1 MKHLRSTLAAAFCV
15 AACAIATVSCNDN
28 KNSYELH
35 QTNFYPTLADG
46 IHVYADQTVDSTHV
60 VSTDNWTF
68 TTTEASWLKATNQKN
83 ETAPFTVTVPV
94 GYIQRTAIYFDI
106 EPNTTGKMR
115 TGLLTATSV
124 FEKIGA
130 VHQYITQAPYLNIT
144 TPSCT
149 TTGENESIK
158 YTFTLPG
165 ISSDG
170 KYHTKVSDGTD
181 VTSVPY
187 ITFTVYSSDATLT
200 SSEEWLI
207 AEKADDGDTD
217 KSLTFSA
224 NKAHKVNLILSEN
237 KTGQQRSAT
246 LTLTSNGVSTP
257 ITIVQEK

>member
-1 MKHLRSTLAAAFCV
+1 MKNLRSTLAAVLCAATCV
-15 AACAIATVSCNDN
+15 IATVSCDN
-28 KNSYELH
+28 NNSYELH
-35 QTNFYPTLADG
+35 LTNFYPTSVDG
-46 IHVYADQTVDSTHV
+46 LHVYADQTVDTTCV
-60 VSTDNWTF
+60 RSTDNWTF
-68 TTTEASWLKATNQKN
+68 TTTEASWLKATNKKK
-83 ETAPFTVTVPV
+83 ELAPFSVTVPV
-94 GYIQRTAIYFDI
+94 GYIQQDSIYLDI

-130 VHQYITQAPYLNIT
+130 VQQFITQAPYLNIT

-149 TTGENESIK
+149 TTGDNETIK
-158 YTFTLPG
+158 YTFTLSG

-170 KYHTKVSDGTD
+170 KDHT
-181 VTSVPY
+181 TSVPY

-200 SSEEWLI
+200 SSEEWLT
-207 AEKADDGDTD
+207 AEKADDGDSD

-257 ITIVQEK
+257 ITIIQEK